1 MSRQLCEDNDPLDV
15 LVLMQEPVYPMSFLR
30 CGFCIAVLLSVPAVD
45 LVVLIAHLCV
55 AASASAS
62 ASASDADAVGRVDRA
77 KAIGLMPMIDQ
88 GEKDDKIIC
97 VALDGTSFSLHC
109 Q

>member
-30 CGFCIAVLLSVPAVD
+30 CGFCITVLLSIPAVD
-45 LVVLIAHLCV
+45 LVVFIAHLCV
-55 AASASAS
+55 AGSASA
-62 ASASDADAVGRVDRA
+62 ADADADAVGRVDRA

-97 VALDGTSFSLHC
+97 VALDGTSLSHHC

>member
-62 ASASDADAVGRVDRA
+62 DADAVGRVDRA